1 MSNQPTH
8 DEAEM
13 TFGEHLDE
21 VRKILVR
28 VAIVFTLL
36 FIVLFALK
44 GIVLDIVFAPIR
56 ETFPTNRAFAW
67 VAHLLGSDTLSIHP
81 ETVELFNNKM
91 AGQFMLHIKSS
102 IVGAFIV
109 AFPYLIWELWLFV
122 KPALPPH
129 QRKRSIRYV
138 LETPVWFVL
147 GLLFGYYIISPL
159 AINFLGNYQVSD
171 QISNIIDVSSFMTT
185 VLSVSFAAALAFQ
198 LPLLIRLL
206 ATIGIVS
213 SKGMRQYRKIAAV
226 ALLVFAAIITPPDVI
241 SQCLIFVPCYILYE
255 YGIGIAERIERRRA
269 KDEAEYQA
277 KLEAEKAA
285 AAEKEREEQEAAEK
299 EAAEKRAAEEKAQQE
314 RAAEE
319 QVAESQQE
327 KAEPTTEEAQA
338 EPKVESEPE
347 AEAATQEQSEEH
359 SEDDSTDEPTDDADN
374 TPDEPAEPK
383 QPAKAGEQTDEAPN
397 NPNPGDYEVMD
408 EHEVTFGVSEST
420 EEELEIMRRFMTP
433 EK

>member
-28 VAIVFTLL
+28 VAIIFTLL
-36 FIVLFALK
+36 FIVLFSLK

-56 ETFPTNRAFAW
+56 ETFPTNRFFAW
-67 VAHLLGSDTLSIHP
+67 LAELVGSEALDINP
-81 ETVELFNNKM
+81 ENVELFNNKM
-91 AGQFMLHIKSS
+91 AGQFLLHIKSS

-138 LETPVWFVL
+138 LETPIWFVM

-159 AINFLGNYQVSD
+159 AINFLGNYQGSD
-171 QISNIIDVSSFMTT
+171 QISTIIDVSSCMTT
-185 VLSVSFAAALAFQ
+185 VISVSFAAAVAFQ

-206 ATIGIVS
+206 ATMGIVS
-213 SKGMRQYRKIAAV
+213 SNGMRQYRKVAAV
-226 ALLVFAAIITPPDVI
+226 ALLVFAAIITPPDII

-255 YGIGIAERIERRRA
+255 YGIGIAERIEKRRA

-277 KLEAEKAA
+277 KVEAEKAA
-285 AAEKEREEQEAAEK
+285 AREKEEQEAKLKAEQEAKQK
-299 EAAEKRAAEEKAQQE
+299 EEEQARQKQEAEQKAAEKSDEEDNTE
-314 RAAEE
+314 NDPTPTEPE
-319 QVAESQQE
+319 
-327 KAEPTTEEAQA
+327 EPT
-338 EPKVESEPE
+338 
-347 AEAATQEQSEEH
+347 
-359 SEDDSTDEPTDDADN
+359 
-374 TPDEPAEPK
+374 DEPAEPSEETTADETEAGEDK
-383 QPAKAGEQTDEAPN
+383 PETKAEQSAPKSGEQTDENPD
-397 NPNPGDYEVMD
+397 NPNPGDYLVEE
-408 EHEVTFGVSEST
+408 EHEMSFGVSESSD
-420 EEELEIMRRFMTP
+420 EELEIMRRFMP
-433 EK
+433 KAEE

>member
-28 VAIVFTLL
+28 VAITFTLL
-36 FIVLFALK
+36 FIVLFSMK

-56 ETFPTNRAFAW
+56 ETFPTNQFFAW
-67 VAHLLGSDTLSIHP
+67 LAKVLGTEALDINP
-81 ETVELFNNKM
+81 ENVELFNNKM
-91 AGQFMLHIKSS
+91 AGQFLLHIKSS
-102 IVGAFIV
+102 VVGAFII

-138 LETPVWFVL
+138 LETPIWFVM

-185 VLSVSFAAALAFQ
+185 VISVSFAAAVAFQ

-206 ATIGIVS
+206 ATMGIVS
-213 SKGMRQYRKIAAV
+213 SNGMRQYRKVAAV
-226 ALLVFAAIITPPDVI
+226 ALLIFAAIITPPDII
-241 SQCLIFVPCYILYE
+241 SQCLIFVPCYVLYE
-255 YGIGIAERIERRRA
+255 YGIGIAERIEKRRA

-277 KLEAEKAA
+277 KVEAEKAA
-285 AAEKEREEQEAAEK
+285 AREREEQEAKQKAEK
-299 EAAEKRAAEEKAQQE
+299 EAQEKAAEEARQKQEAEKKSEQEAEQKGEQEDAQ
-314 RAAEE
+314 
-319 QVAESQQE
+319 SDNDDN
-327 KAEPTTEEAQA
+327 EPTPT
-338 EPKVESEPE
+338 EPE
-347 AEAATQEQSEEH
+347 
-359 SEDDSTDEPTDDADN
+359 
-374 TPDEPAEPK
+374 EPAEEPAEETEETK
-383 QPAKAGEQTDEAPN
+383 SEAKAEKSAPKSGEQTDENPD
-397 NPNPGDYEVMD
+397 NPNPGDYLVEE
-408 EHEVTFGVSEST
+408 EHEMSFGVSEST
-420 EEELEIMRRFMTP
+420 DEELEIMRRFMP
-433 EK
+433 KSEE

>member
-28 VAIVFTLL
+28 VAITFTLL
-36 FIVLFALK
+36 FIVLFSMK

-56 ETFPTNRAFAW
+56 ETFPTNQFFAW
-67 VAHLLGSDTLSIHP
+67 LAKVLGTEALDINP
-81 ETVELFNNKM
+81 ENVELFNNKM
-91 AGQFMLHIKSS
+91 AGQFLLHIKSS
-102 IVGAFIV
+102 VVGAFII

-138 LETPVWFVL
+138 LETPIWFVM

-185 VLSVSFAAALAFQ
+185 VISVSFAAAVAFQ

-213 SKGMRQYRKIAAV
+213 SNGMRQYRKVAAV
-226 ALLVFAAIITPPDVI
+226 ALLIFAAIITPPDII
-241 SQCLIFVPCYILYE
+241 SQCLIFVPCYVLYE
-255 YGIGIAERIERRRA
+255 YGIGIAERIEKRRA

-277 KLEAEKAA
+277 KVEAEKAA
-285 AAEKEREEQEAAEK
+285 AREREEQEAKQKAEK
-299 EAAEKRAAEEKAQQE
+299 EAQEKAAEEARQKKEAEQKSEAEKEAEQKGEQEAAQ
-314 RAAEE
+314 
-319 QVAESQQE
+319 SDNDDN
-327 KAEPTTEEAQA
+327 EPTPT
-338 EPKVESEPE
+338 EPE
-347 AEAATQEQSEEH
+347 
-359 SEDDSTDEPTDDADN
+359 
-374 TPDEPAEPK
+374 EPAEEPADETEETK
-383 QPAKAGEQTDEAPN
+383 SEAKAEKSAPKSGEQTDENPD
-397 NPNPGDYEVMD
+397 NPNPGDYLVEE
-408 EHEVTFGVSEST
+408 EHEMSFGVSEST
-420 EEELEIMRRFMTP
+420 DEELEIMRRFMP
-433 EK
+433 KAEE

>member
-28 VAIVFTLL
+28 VAIIFTLL
-36 FIVLFALK
+36 FIVLFSLK

-56 ETFPTNRAFAW
+56 ETFPTNRFFAW
-67 VAHLLGSDTLSIHP
+67 LAELVGSEALDINP
-81 ETVELFNNKM
+81 ENVELFNNKM
-91 AGQFMLHIKSS
+91 AGQFLLHIKSS

-138 LETPVWFVL
+138 LETPIWFVM

-185 VLSVSFAAALAFQ
+185 VISVSFAAAVAFQ

-206 ATIGIVS
+206 ATMGIVS
-213 SKGMRQYRKIAAV
+213 SSGMRQYRKVAAV
-226 ALLVFAAIITPPDVI
+226 ALLVFAAIITPPDII

-255 YGIGIAERIERRRA
+255 YGIGIAERIEKRRA

-277 KLEAEKAA
+277 KVEAEKAA
-285 AAEKEREEQEAAEK
+285 AREKEEQEAKLKAEQEAKQK
-299 EAAEKRAAEEKAQQE
+299 EEEQARQKQEADEKAAEKSDEEDNTE
-314 RAAEE
+314 NDPTPTEPE
-319 QVAESQQE
+319 
-327 KAEPTTEEAQA
+327 EPT
-338 EPKVESEPE
+338 
-347 AEAATQEQSEEH
+347 
-359 SEDDSTDEPTDDADN
+359 
-374 TPDEPAEPK
+374 DEPAEPSEETTADETEAGEDK
-383 QPAKAGEQTDEAPN
+383 PETKAEQSAPKSGEQTDENPD
-397 NPNPGDYEVMD
+397 NPNPGDYLVEE
-408 EHEVTFGVSEST
+408 EHEMSFGVSEST
-420 EEELEIMRRFMTP
+420 DEELEIMRRFMP
-433 EK
+433 KAEE

>member
-28 VAIVFTLL
+28 VAIIFTLL
-36 FIVLFALK
+36 FIVLFSLK

-56 ETFPTNRAFAW
+56 ETFPTNRFFAW
-67 VAHLLGSDTLSIHP
+67 LAELVGSEALDINP
-81 ETVELFNNKM
+81 ENVELFNNKM
-91 AGQFMLHIKSS
+91 AGQFLLHIKSS

-138 LETPVWFVL
+138 LETPIWFVM

-185 VLSVSFAAALAFQ
+185 VISVSFAAAVAFQ

-206 ATIGIVS
+206 ATMGIVS
-213 SKGMRQYRKIAAV
+213 SNGMRQYRKVAAV
-226 ALLVFAAIITPPDVI
+226 ALLVFAAIITPPDII

-255 YGIGIAERIERRRA
+255 YGIGIAERIEKRRA

-277 KLEAEKAA
+277 KVEAEKAA
-285 AAEKEREEQEAAEK
+285 AREKEEQEAKLKAEQEAKQK
-299 EAAEKRAAEEKAQQE
+299 E
-314 RAAEE
+314 EE
-319 QVAESQQE
+319 QARQKQEAEQKADE
-327 KAEPTTEEAQA
+327 KSDEEDNTEDDPTPTEPEEPT
-338 EPKVESEPE
+338 
-347 AEAATQEQSEEH
+347 
-359 SEDDSTDEPTDDADN
+359 
-374 TPDEPAEPK
+374 DEPAEPSEETTADETEAGEDK
-383 QPAKAGEQTDEAPN
+383 PETKAEQSAPKSGEQTDENPD
-397 NPNPGDYEVMD
+397 NPNPGDYLVEE
-408 EHEVTFGVSEST
+408 EHEMSFGVSEST
-420 EEELEIMRRFMTP
+420 DEELEIMRRFMP
-433 EK
+433 KAEE

>member
-28 VAIVFTLL
+28 VAITFTLL
-36 FIVLFALK
+36 FIVLFSMK

-56 ETFPTNRAFAW
+56 ETFPTNQFFAW
-67 VAHLLGSDTLSIHP
+67 LAKVLGTEALDINP
-81 ETVELFNNKM
+81 ENVELFNNKM
-91 AGQFMLHIKSS
+91 AGQFLLHIKSS
-102 IVGAFIV
+102 VVGAFII

-138 LETPVWFVL
+138 LETPIWFVM

-185 VLSVSFAAALAFQ
+185 VISVSFAAAVAFQ

-206 ATIGIVS
+206 ATMGIVS
-213 SKGMRQYRKIAAV
+213 SDGMRQYRKVAAV
-226 ALLVFAAIITPPDVI
+226 ALLVFAAIITPPDII
-241 SQCLIFVPCYILYE
+241 SQCLIFVPCYVLYE
-255 YGIGIAERIERRRA
+255 YGIGIAERIEKRRA

-277 KLEAEKAA
+277 KVEAEKAA
-285 AAEKEREEQEAAEK
+285 AREREEQEAKQKAEK
-299 EAAEKRAAEEKAQQE
+299 EAQEKAAEEARQKKEAEKKSEQEAEQKGEQEAAQ
-314 RAAEE
+314 
-319 QVAESQQE
+319 SDNDDN
-327 KAEPTTEEAQA
+327 EPTPT
-338 EPKVESEPE
+338 EPE
-347 AEAATQEQSEEH
+347 
-359 SEDDSTDEPTDDADN
+359 
-374 TPDEPAEPK
+374 EPAEEPADETEETK
-383 QPAKAGEQTDEAPN
+383 SEAKAEKSAPKSGEQTDENPD
-397 NPNPGDYEVMD
+397 NPNPGDYLVEE
-408 EHEVTFGVSEST
+408 EHEMSFGVSEST
-420 EEELEIMRRFMTP
+420 DEELEIMRRFMP
-433 EK
+433 KSEE